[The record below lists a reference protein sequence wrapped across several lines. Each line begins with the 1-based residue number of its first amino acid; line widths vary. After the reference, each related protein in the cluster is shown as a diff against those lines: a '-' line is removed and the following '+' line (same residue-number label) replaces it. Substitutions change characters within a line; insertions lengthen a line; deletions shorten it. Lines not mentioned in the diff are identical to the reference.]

1 MHTNRSEIIRP
12 AQAIFGTSQRPSHTQ
27 SGKDIYA
34 NHLRRTTE
42 SINFWTRM
50 QNRPQDSITG
60 NERNMAY
67 AHRAAA
73 DQIDASIELAKQHT
87 ITQG

>member
-12 AQAIFGTSQRPSHTQ
+12 AQAIFGTSQRPSHIQ
-27 SGKDIYA
+27 SGKDSYA

-42 SINFWTRM
+42 SITFWTRM
-50 QNRPQDSITG
+50 QNRPQDSIEA
-60 NERNMAY
+60 NENKKAY
-67 AHRAAA
+67 ALRAAA
-73 DQIDASIELAKQHT
+73 DQIDASIELAKQYT